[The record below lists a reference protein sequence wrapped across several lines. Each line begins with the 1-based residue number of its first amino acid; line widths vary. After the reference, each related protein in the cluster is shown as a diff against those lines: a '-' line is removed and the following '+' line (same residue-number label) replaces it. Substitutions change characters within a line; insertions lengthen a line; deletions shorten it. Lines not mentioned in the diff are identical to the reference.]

1 MRIQKTTRLVSL
13 GLVAVVAGACGG
25 GSTALTTGQAPQQS
39 ASGQQ
44 PTGAT
49 TTPAATSTPAPARCA
64 TSDLS
69 VRLGSAGGAA
79 GSVYEPIVFT
89 NNGAGTCSLSGYPGV
104 SFLATKSGPQV
115 GAPASRNQQHPAT
128 SVSLAPGA
136 TASAML
142 QVAEEANYPDA
153 TCKPTTVTGLRVYPP
168 GQTQAAYV
176 AFAQPQKACSTQ
188 VDQLTVEAVVAGTS
202 GM

>member
-1 MRIQKTTRLVSL
+1 MRTRKTTRLVSL
-13 GLVAVVAGACGG
+13 GLVAVAASACGG
-25 GSTALTTGQAPQQS
+25 SSTALTSKQPPQQPAGQPVNATSPS
-39 ASGQQ
+39 A
-44 PTGAT
+44 TGT
-49 TTPAATSTPAPARCA
+49 GDTTPARC
-64 TSDLS
+64 TTNDLS
-69 VRLGSAGGAA
+69 LRLGQAGGAA

-89 NNGAGTCSLSGYPGV
+89 NNGTGTCTLTGYPGV

-115 GAPASRNQQHPAT
+115 GVAAARNTQHAAA

-142 QVAEEANYPDA
+142 QVANEGNYPAA

-168 GQTQAAYV
+168 GETQAAYV
-176 AFAQPQKACSTQ
+176 AFSQPQKACSTD
-188 VDQLTVEAVVAGTS
+188 VHQLSVEAVVAGAA